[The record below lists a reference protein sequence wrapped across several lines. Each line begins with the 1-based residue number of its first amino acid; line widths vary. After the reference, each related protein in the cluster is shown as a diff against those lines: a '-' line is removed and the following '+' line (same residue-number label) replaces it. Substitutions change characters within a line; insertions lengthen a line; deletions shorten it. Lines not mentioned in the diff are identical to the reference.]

1 MSVVDG
7 QVYCGDEGYW
17 VRPAPGRLYVRLT
30 GGPLDGQLLDVTN
43 LPDQERVEGVL
54 LITDRGMFGPG
65 GRALYSPSE
74 ADPEGTFL
82 WDGDTP

>member
-1 MSVVDG
+1 M
-7 QVYCGDEGYW
+7 
-17 VRPAPGRLYVRLT
+17 
-30 GGPLDGQLLDVTN
+30 TN